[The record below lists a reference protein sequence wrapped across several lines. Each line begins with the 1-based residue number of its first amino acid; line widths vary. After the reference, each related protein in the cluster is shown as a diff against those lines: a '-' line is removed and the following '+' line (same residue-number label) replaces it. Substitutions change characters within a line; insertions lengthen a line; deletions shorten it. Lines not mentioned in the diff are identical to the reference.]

1 MFLFGDLER
10 DFLLDLGDLE
20 RDFLLDLGDL
30 ERDFLLDLGDL
41 ERDFL
46 LDLGDLE
53 RDSCRLFR
61 GVTDRF
67 SLEVDLEWVLDRS
80 FDGATAVCPACCRVG
95 LGVAKPASEPV
106 EQPLSYAEY
115 IVRKNNAAALE
126 GSSKLLNAD
135 DAGETTRKQSES
147 DSGSSAAGVC
157 DPLQGHAEGGEGE
170 SGGVKTS
177 EDPQV
182 AGTHQKEGNC
192 QRSDP
197 ILTLGPKPMGSGSSI
212 IVSPRQV
219 TDCLTTVK
227 SVNKTDAITL
237 LSTFSARRL
246 YDVLHKPFLKS
257 KTKDG

>member
-1 MFLFGDLER
+1 MQ
-10 DFLLDLGDLE
+10 DFHVI
-20 RDFLLDLGDL
+20 F
-30 ERDFLLDLGDL
+30 
-41 ERDFL
+41 
-46 LDLGDLE
+46 
-53 RDSCRLFR
+53 
-61 GVTDRF
+61 
-67 SLEVDLEWVLDRS
+67 VLQPKPQFQPS
-80 FDGATAVCPACCRVG
+80 SKGGQNTSG
-95 LGVAKPASEPV
+95 STSSSAKPASEPV

-135 DAGETTRKQSES
+135 DAGETNGKQSES
-147 DSGSSAAGVC
+147 DSGSSAAVGC
-157 DPLQGHAEGGEGE
+157 DPLQGRAEGGEGE

-219 TDCLTTVK
+219 C
-227 SVNKTDAITL
+227 ITM
-237 LSTFSARRL
+237 
-246 YDVLHKPFLKS
+246 YMPLHSSILCIFIFPFRV
-257 KTKDG
+257 TRFT